1 MLIAIE
7 GIDGAGKVT
16 VAAGLVEHLKSTGHP
31 VRLISF
37 PRYQE
42 TAAGRLIGGLLGAR
56 DGDIGRM
63 SVEFLATLFAED
75 RRQSAELLAP
85 QSPDEILI
93 CDRFTASNA
102 AFQCGR
108 LPPARHADFIAWLED
123 LEFTRFGT
131 RRPDLNIWLDVPPKV
146 SRELVARKAKRSY
159 TDDTHDVNEA
169 DTELQDRAA
178 AAYRLM
184 SESGAMGAWARIEVA
199 PGNALRAIEDV
210 RAEAIEVVERSLSV

>member
-7 GIDGAGKVT
+7 GIDGAGKGT
-16 VAAGLVEHLKSTGHP
+16 VAAGLAEHLGAAGHP

-42 TAAGRLIGGLLGAR
+42 TAAGRMIGGLLGAR
-56 DGDIGRM
+56 DGDIDRM
-63 SVEFLATLFAED
+63 SVEFLAALFAED
-75 RRQSAELLAP
+75 RRQSADLLAA

-93 CDRFTASNA
+93 CDRLTASNA

-108 LPPARHADFIAWLED
+108 LPTERHADFIAWLEN

-131 RRPDLNIWLDVPPKV
+131 RRPDLNIWLDVPPRV
-146 SRELVARKAKRSY
+146 SRGLVARKAKRSY
-159 TDDTHDVNEA
+159 TEDTHDANEA
-169 DTELQDRAA
+169 NAELQDRAS

-184 SESGAMGAWARIEVA
+184 TENGAMGAWARVEVA
-199 PGNALRAIEDV
+199 PGDVLRSIEDI
-210 RAEAIEVVERSLSV
+210 RAEAITIVEHRLSA

>member
-7 GIDGAGKVT
+7 GIDGAGKGT
-16 VAAGLVEHLKSTGHP
+16 VAAGLAEHLSAAGHP

-42 TAAGRLIGGLLGAR
+42 TAAGRLIGSLLGGR

-63 SVEFLATLFAED
+63 SVEFLAALFAED
-75 RRQSAELLAP
+75 RRQSADLLA
-85 QSPDEILI
+85 QQRADEILI

-108 LPPARHADFIAWLED
+108 LPPERHADFIAWLED
-123 LEFTRFGT
+123 LEFARFGT
-131 RRPDLNIWLDVPPKV
+131 RRPDLNLWLDVPPRV
-146 SRELVARKAKRSY
+146 SRDLVARKAKRSY
-159 TDDTHDVNEA
+159 TNDTHDANEA

-184 SESGAMGAWARIEVA
+184 SENGAMGTWARIEIA
-199 PGNALRAIEDV
+199 PGNVLRSIEDI
-210 RAEAIEVVERSLSV
+210 RAEAIAIVERRLSV

>member
-7 GIDGAGKVT
+7 GIDGAGKGT
-16 VAAGLVEHLKSTGHP
+16 VAAGLAEHLSAAGHP

-42 TAAGRLIGGLLGAR
+42 TAAGRLIGSLLGGR

-75 RRQSAELLAP
+75 RRQSADLLA
-85 QSPDEILI
+85 QQRADEILI

-108 LPPARHADFIAWLED
+108 LPPERHADFIAWLED
-123 LEFTRFGT
+123 LEFARFGT
-131 RRPDLNIWLDVPPKV
+131 RRPDLNLWLDVPPRV
-146 SRELVARKAKRSY
+146 SRDLVARKAKRSY
-159 TDDTHDVNEA
+159 TNDTHDANEA

-184 SESGAMGAWARIEVA
+184 SENGAMGTWARIEIA
-199 PGNALRAIEDV
+199 PGNVLRSIEDI
-210 RAEAIEVVERSLSV
+210 RAEAIAIVERRLSV

>member
-7 GIDGAGKVT
+7 GIDGAGKGT
-16 VAAGLVEHLKSTGHP
+16 VAAGLAEHLGAAGRR

-42 TAAGRLIGGLLGAR
+42 TAAGRLIGGLLGGR

-75 RRQSAELLAP
+75 RRQSADLLTP

-108 LPPARHADFIAWLED
+108 LPPEHHADFIAWLED
-123 LEFTRFGT
+123 LEFNRFGT
-131 RRPDLNIWLDVPPKV
+131 RRPDLNIWLDVPPGV

-159 TDDTHDVNEA
+159 TDNTHDANEA

-178 AAYRLM
+178 SAYRLM
-184 SESGAMGAWARIEVA
+184 AENGAMGTWARIAVA
-199 PGNALRAIEDV
+199 PDDTLRSIEEV
-210 RAEAIEVVERSLSV
+210 RAEAIAIVEDRLPP